1 MACKKLLLQL
11 FYRRT
16 SHLRKYLRIW
26 DAAVGGSLPS
36 RRSNAFKYLVPTSS
50 KRRRSVFSSLFAHLL
65 TIGKD
70 FVLLDYRVKL
80 SHFPVLLQISHSLGL
95 LRAAGEQISQVS
107 RVHVESTVVGHG
119 GCSYHGHRTGQWW
132 GKDYEKKIL
141 LSSLLSFILWLV
153 MSEVYILLC

>member
-1 MACKKLLLQL
+1 M
-11 FYRRT
+11 
-16 SHLRKYLRIW
+16 
-26 DAAVGGSLPS
+26 GGSLPS

-50 KRRRSVFSSLFAHLL
+50 KRRRSGFSSLLGHLL
-65 TIGKD
+65 TLGKD

-119 GCSYHGHRTGQWW
+119 GCSYHGHRTGKWW

-141 LSSLLSFILWLV
+141 LSSLLSFIL
-153 MSEVYILLC
+153 